1 MLTKREITE
10 KALEL
15 GFADVGF
22 TTAEP
27 FSSQHE
33 ILEERKE
40 SYAWT
45 LAGGLDLAGGT
56 DPRKALPEAKSI
68 IVLLESYLEQA
79 YPPALEGHFG
89 RCYLDDD
96 RVTKDGMTKR
106 LGLLREFLQQKG
118 IASRVPFNAPQRLA
132 AARAGLGDFG
142 KNNFLYAHRVAG
154 HSSWVVPL
162 PVIVDRD
169 FSPDPPTVAVGCP
182 EWCRN
187 ACMAACPTQAIRG
200 PNRLEPRRCVAFLT
214 YFGRGLTP
222 AELREPMGTWVY
234 GCDRCQNVCPRN
246 TPWMAQERPINER
259 VAAKAGAF
267 DLSCLL
273 KMDREFFLNRVWP
286 HMFYMSD
293 KDLWRWHMNAARA
306 MGNSRDDRYIP
317 ELTAA
322 LRENTDE
329 RVRAM
334 AAWALGRIGG
344 ATARKTLE
352 IHLSK
357 EDGVVKTEVRSAL
370 DNMPQL
376 KLNKKRIRAEMDE
389 QDHSK

>member
-27 FSSQHE
+27 FTSQQE

-40 SYAWT
+40 SYDWT
-45 LAGGLDLAGGT
+45 LTGGLDLAGGT
-56 DPRKALPEAKSI
+56 DPRKALPDAKSI
-68 IVLLESYLEQA
+68 IVLLESYLEKA

-106 LGLLREFLQQKG
+106 LGLFREFLKQKG

-154 HSSWVVPL
+154 QSSWVVPL
-162 PVIVDRD
+162 PIIVDGE
-169 FSPDPPTVAVGCP
+169 FTPDPPTVAVGCP

-187 ACMAACPTQAIRG
+187 ACIAACPTQAIRG
-200 PNRLEPRRCVAFLT
+200 PNRLEPRRCIAFLT
-214 YFGRGLTP
+214 YFGRGLTSP
-222 AELREPMGTWVY
+222 ELREPMGMWVY

-246 TPWMAQERPINER
+246 TPWMARERPINER
-259 VAAKAGAF
+259 VAAKAVSF

-273 KMDREFFLNRVWP
+273 KMDREFFHNRVWP
-286 HMFYMSD
+286 HMFYMPD

-306 MGNSRDDRYIP
+306 MGNSRDDRYITD
-317 ELTAA
+317 LASA
-322 LRENTDE
+322 LSVNADE

-334 AAWALGRIGG
+334 SAWALGRIGG
-344 ATARKTLE
+344 VTARKTLE
-352 IHLSK
+352 MHLSK
-357 EDGVVKTEVRSAL
+357 EDGVVKTEVFSAL
-370 DNMPQL
+370 DNMPQVRL
-376 KLNKKRIRAEMDE
+376 KEKQAGAGSDG
-389 QDHSK
+389 QAHSK

>member
-1 MLTKREITE
+1 MLTKRDVIE

-15 GFADVGF
+15 GFADIGF

-27 FSSQHE
+27 FTSQQG

-56 DPRKALPEAKSI
+56 DPRKALPEAKAI
-68 IVLLESYLEQA
+68 VVLLESYLEKTC
-79 YPPALEGHFG
+79 PPALEGHFG

-96 RVTKDGMTKR
+96 RVTKDGMTGR
-106 LGLLREFLQQKG
+106 LRLLREFLRHKG
-118 IASRVPFNAPQRLA
+118 IASAAPFNAPQRLA

-162 PVIVDRD
+162 PIIIDRE

-187 ACMAACPTQAIRG
+187 ACIAACPTQAIRG
-200 PNRLEPRRCVAFLT
+200 PNRLEPRRCIAFLT

-222 AELREPMGTWVY
+222 VELREPMGTWVY

-246 TPWMAQERPINER
+246 IPWMARERPINER
-259 VAAKAGAF
+259 VAAKAADF
-267 DLSCLL
+267 NISCLL
-273 KMDREFFLNRVWP
+273 KMDREFFGSRVRP
-286 HMFYMSD
+286 HMFYMAD

-317 ELTAA
+317 DLAAA
-322 LRENTDE
+322 LSENADE

-344 ATARKTLE
+344 PAAKKTLE

-357 EDGVVKTEVRSAL
+357 EDGLVITEIRSAL
-370 DNMPQL
+370 GHIPL
-376 KLNKKRIRAEMDE
+376 
-389 QDHSK
+389 